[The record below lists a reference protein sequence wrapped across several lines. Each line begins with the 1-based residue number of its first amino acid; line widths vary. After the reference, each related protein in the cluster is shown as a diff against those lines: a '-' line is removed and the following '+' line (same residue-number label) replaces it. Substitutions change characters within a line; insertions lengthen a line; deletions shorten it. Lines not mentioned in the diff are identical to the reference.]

1 MLTFKGVHAFT
12 YGTVLTAPIFKRA
25 RMGTN
30 SFKVEGSD
38 NTSRE
43 QLGYE
48 WYSTSAKIML
58 SSNANLDAFIAWLS
72 GSGFLILD
80 EDSSKYVVAHI
91 DEEVQIERITKGNNV
106 KVATVEFKVLD
117 PFRYKVNEANTTLT
131 APGTYTNLGTYFS
144 EPLLKLTGT
153 GIVVLTIGT
162 QSFEYNFDT
171 PYVYVDSKL
180 KDCYYSNTY
189 KNRRMTG
196 DFPIFNIGSNA
207 ISWTGNLTQ
216 LVITPRTRYL

>member
-1 MLTFKGVHAFT
+1 MLTFKGVHAST

-30 SFKVEGSD
+30 NFKVEGSD

-43 QLGYE
+43 ELGYE
-48 WYSTSAKIML
+48 WYSTTVKIML
-58 SSNANLDAFIAWLS
+58 SSNTNLDAFIAWLS
-72 GSGFLILD
+72 GSGPLILD
-80 EDSSKYVVAHI
+80 EDSSKYVTAYI
-91 DEEVQIERITKGNNV
+91 DEEVQIDRITKGNNV
-106 KVATVEFKVLD
+106 KVATVIFKILD
-117 PFRYKVNEANTTLT
+117 PFRYKLNESNSTRTTS
-131 APGTYTNLGTYFS
+131 GTYTNVGTYFS

-153 GIVVLTIGT
+153 GIVTLTIGT

-171 PYVYVDSKL
+171 PYVYVDCKL
-180 KDCYYSNTY
+180 KDCYHSNTY

-196 DFPIFNIGSNA
+196 DFPILNVGSNA
-207 ISWTGNLTQ
+207 ISWTGDLTQ